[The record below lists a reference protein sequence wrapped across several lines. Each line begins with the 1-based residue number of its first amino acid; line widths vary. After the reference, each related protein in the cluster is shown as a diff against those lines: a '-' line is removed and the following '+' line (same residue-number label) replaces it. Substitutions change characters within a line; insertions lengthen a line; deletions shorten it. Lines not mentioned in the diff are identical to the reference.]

1 MKKKKQPILKLY
13 EESKTVATSPG
24 ESEESET
31 VATSP
36 GESQTD
42 NAGESESQESNS
54 ALLGDVTGN
63 QTGNPEP
70 SDPVAASEEILK
82 NLSDFKEELLTGTEE
97 TDKPKRRRRRT
108 KAEIEREKEAEQA
121 AIVVP
126 PELFVFVCDNGTA
139 HGFALIDKLI
149 TRKGKPTINPDQISL
164 RPEQSEKLLP
174 VAQKC
179 IEALKLS
186 DDPVR
191 AFFGSLLAIQFTNY
205 LMIKSTMK

>member
-1 MKKKKQPILKLY
+1 MKKNKQPISKLY
-13 EESKTVATSPG
+13 
-24 ESEESET
+24 EESET
-31 VATSP
+31 VATSA

-42 NAGESESQESNS
+42 NAGESESQENTS
-54 ALLGDVTGN
+54 ALLGDVASD
-63 QTGNPEP
+63 QTGYPEPSDSTPEP

-82 NLSDFKEELLTGTEE
+82 NLSEFKEELLTGTGEPE
-97 TDKPKRRRRRT
+97 KPKRRRRT
-108 KAEIEREKEAEQA
+108 KAEIEREKEQEKA

-149 TRKGKPTINPDQISL
+149 TRKGKPTIQPDQISL
-164 RPEQSEKLLP
+164 RPEQAEKLLP

-179 IEALKLS
+179 IESLKLS

>member
-1 MKKKKQPILKLY
+1 MKKKKQPISKLY
-13 EESKTVATSPG
+13 EESETVATNPG

-108 KAEIEREKEAEQA
+108 KAEIER
-121 AIVVP
+121 
-126 PELFVFVCDNGTA
+126 
-139 HGFALIDKLI
+139 
-149 TRKGKPTINPDQISL
+149 
-164 RPEQSEKLLP
+164 
-174 VAQKC
+174 
-179 IEALKLS
+179 
-186 DDPVR
+186 
-191 AFFGSLLAIQFTNY
+191 
-205 LMIKSTMK
+205 

>member
-1 MKKKKQPILKLY
+1 MKKKKQPISKLY
-13 EESKTVATSPG
+13 EESQTETDATRPG
-24 ESEESET
+24 ESE
-31 VATSP
+31 A
-36 GESQTD
+36 D
-42 NAGESESQESNS
+42 NAGQSESEESDS
-54 ALLGDVTGN
+54 ALLGNAASD

-70 SDPVAASEEILK
+70 TDPVAASEEILK
-82 NLSDFKEELLTGTEE
+82 NLSEFKEELLTGTGEPE
-97 TDKPKRRRRRT
+97 KPKRRRRT
-108 KAEIEREKEAEQA
+108 KAEIEREKEQEKA

-149 TRKGKPTINPDQISL
+149 TRKGKPTIQPDQISL